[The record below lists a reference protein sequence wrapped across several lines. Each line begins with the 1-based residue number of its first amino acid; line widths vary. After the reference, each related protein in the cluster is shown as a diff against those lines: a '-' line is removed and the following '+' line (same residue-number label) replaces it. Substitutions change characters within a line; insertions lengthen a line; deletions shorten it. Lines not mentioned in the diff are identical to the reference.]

1 MRQDPAQVLIA
12 PVSDALLE
20 GAPAET
26 QHNNSK
32 REGFRRFSA
41 SLRKKRGEQLLLVGA
56 EFMWAKINPL
66 VDETIR
72 RVLLNK
78 PWYFNLEQSVCCVW
92 KSIVWD
98 AVQGH
103 ASSVCEKEKQWGE
116 NDEEPQNKAGR
127 GGCQGLFGKSCM
139 AVWVRRLSVGLLSP
153 SWVLIRLTFINLTG
167 QSSHKHW
174 H

>member
-153 SWVLIRLTFINLTG
+153 SWALIRLTFINLTG